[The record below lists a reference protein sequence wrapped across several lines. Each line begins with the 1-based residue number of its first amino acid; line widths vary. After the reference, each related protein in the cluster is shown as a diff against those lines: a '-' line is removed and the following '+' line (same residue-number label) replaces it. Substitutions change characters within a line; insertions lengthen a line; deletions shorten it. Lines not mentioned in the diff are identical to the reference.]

1 MCFPVLIFLKKVLWL
16 VLWTGFFDQQKWH
29 KSPMYDYHLKQSIY
43 ILLPLLFENL
53 KENHIEEAS
62 GGQTLQY
69 QQIAVQ
75 RCAETTLKQIGVFE
89 KCNINSSS
97 TKI

>member
-1 MCFPVLIFLKKVLWL
+1 
-16 VLWTGFFDQQKWH
+16 
-29 KSPMYDYHLKQSIY
+29 MYDYHLKQSIH
-43 ILLPLLFENL
+43 ILLPLLFKNL
-53 KENHIEEAS
+53 KENHIEKAS

-97 TKI
+97 TIV